1 MNSNRLDTEAAKHL
15 SDALTTNST
24 LQKLE
29 YVAAHPF
36 PTVSTP

>member
-1 MNSNRLDTEAAKHL
+1 MSSNWLVAEGAKHI
-15 SDALTTNST
+15 SDALKTNST
-24 LQKLE
+24 LKMLE